1 MINNTK
7 KALQLFAAMGL
18 LILTS
23 CSSKEKTETVVNT
36 DSAIVVTVATPSAEM
51 QQGVNV
57 SGQIEASQTANIST
71 RVMGY
76 ITMLKVKV
84 GDHVNKG
91 QLLATIS
98 NQDMLAKRG
107 QTDAMIA
114 EAQAAVSSAQKDYD
128 RFTALYKQQSAT
140 AKELDNVTLQYSSAK
155 ARMEAAR
162 QMRNE
167 VNAQLGYTSLT
178 APFSGIVIQK
188 LADAGSMASPGMP
201 ILTIEQSGS
210 YQVSA
215 AVPENSI
222 SQIKQGTEA
231 VVTIKAIDK
240 TIKGTV
246 TQINQ
251 SSQYTGGQYIIKV
264 SIPDKDKTGLYAGMY
279 ASVTIDVKQAVVVSN
294 PSNAVMV
301 PLSSIE
307 HKDQLTGLYTISSSN
322 TALLRWVRL
331 GKTYGNQ
338 VEVLSGLEMN
348 ERFILKAEGKLYN
361 GVRVAPLPPEGKAH
375 LPPDGKAP
383 LPPEGKAPLPPEGG
397 LLDSA
402 K

>member
-1 MINNTK
+1 MIVSTK
-7 KALQLFAAMGL
+7 KILQLFAGMGL
-18 LILTS
+18 LFLAA
-23 CSSKEKTETVVNT
+23 CSSKDKNDPVANT
-36 DSAIVVTVATPSAEM
+36 DAAIVVTVAKPSGDL
-51 QQGVNV
+51 QQGINV

-98 NQDMLAKRG
+98 NQDMMAKRG
-107 QTDAMIA
+107 QTDAIIA
-114 EAQAAVSSAQKDYD
+114 EAQAAVSSAQKDFD

-140 AKELDNVTLQYSSAK
+140 AKELDNVTLQYNAAK
-155 ARMEAAR
+155 ARMNGAKE
-162 QMRNE
+162 MRNE

-178 APFSGIVIQK
+178 APFSGIVTQK

-222 SQIKQGTEA
+222 NQIRQGTEA
-231 VVTIKAIDK
+231 IVTIKALDK

-246 TQINQ
+246 SQINQ

-264 SIPDKDKTGLYAGMY
+264 RIPDNEKKGLYAGMY
-279 ASVTIDVKQAVVVSN
+279 ANVAIAVKEVGAMKATGNS
-294 PSNAVMV
+294 VMV

-307 HKDQLTGLYTISSSN
+307 HKDQLTGLYTISSNN

-331 GKTYGNQ
+331 GKTYGDN

-348 ERFILKAEGKLYN
+348 ETFIVSADGKLYN
-361 GVRVAPLPPEGKAH
+361 GVKVAPLPPK
-375 LPPDGKAP
+375 
-383 LPPEGKAPLPPEGG
+383 GG
-397 LLDSA
+397 VLEP
-402 K
+402 KT